1 MGMHAWAVVV
11 TVIVITVVLIAAFL
25 IRLRFLAGQVGS
37 FECAWRGSRATRWFS
52 GVAAFRHDSLDWYR
66 LISLSLRPTRS
77 WSRLDLELIEARRR
91 RADSRVVDVECALG
105 ARAASSPAQAAS
117 VPAFELAMMEES
129 YSALVAWVESAAPE
143 QPRLF

>member
-1 MGMHAWAVVV
+1 MGMHAWAIVV
-11 TVIVITVVLIAAFL
+11 TAIGAIVLLIAAFL

-37 FECAWRGSRATRWFS
+37 FECAWRSSGGSRWFS

-77 WSRLDLELIEARRR
+77 WCRLELELRSARRR
-91 RADSRVVDVECALG
+91 RADSRVIDLECAQVPQDPMD
-105 ARAASSPAQAAS
+105 SSR
-117 VPAFELAMMEES
+117 VPHTFELAMMEES
-129 YSALVAWVESAAPE
+129 HSALVAWVESASPQ

>member
-1 MGMHAWAVVV
+1 MGMHAWAA
-11 TVIVITVVLIAAFL
+11 VITVMVLIVLLIAAFL

-37 FECAWRGSRATRWFS
+37 FECAWRGSRASRWFS
-52 GVAAFRHDSLDWYR
+52 GVASFRHDSLDWYR
-66 LISLSLRPTRS
+66 LISLSIRPTRS

-91 RADSRVVDVECALG
+91 RADSRVVHVECALG
-105 ARAASSPAQAAS
+105 AQARPSGARVAPDPS
-117 VPAFELAMMEES
+117 FELAMMEES